1 MYRVNIS
8 LASCFGNQF
17 ACGDGSCQP
26 LNNQCDQKKDCSD
39 GSDEL
44 DCNIL
49 QIDPITYVKDF
60 LPPPV
65 GDDLKLKILMS
76 ISIYRIV
83 KLTETD
89 SIASIQFRMH
99 LTWRD
104 ARLNFNHLRD
114 DTDRNILTEE
124 EKLTIWTPEVV
135 FHNTKD
141 RFLSL
146 NNVKTTILVKKQSD
160 FQISPTSQT
169 WKRKL
174 YLGSENDLIYS
185 HTYSTDF
192 QCEFQ
197 LSNYPFD
204 TQECYMIF
212 NLPARMENLLEFEL
226 TDIDYQGPEQLTK
239 YIVHDYFIVNTTDVK
254 PSDLP
259 EGAARSSKMIKL
271 ILKRRFTYQIITVY
285 IPTLCLMVIIHTGL
299 YYPKAYFEGS
309 VMVGLTGMLTMTTLS
324 LSISNNLPPTN
335 YIKLIDV
342 WMLFGMIMPFID
354 IILHTVI
361 GYCHEKIESVELVLL
376 IYDQD
381 MFIVLLIIFLCFRR
395 LKSRQ
400 GKALLLRVGLPGQGI
415 RLSWPSTKGS
425 FGSVT

>member
-17 ACGDGSCQP
+17 ACGDGTCKP
-26 LNNQCDQKKDCSD
+26 LTNQCDQKKDCDD

-49 QIDPITYVKDF
+49 QIDQTTYVKDF
-60 LPPPV
+60 LPPPL
-65 GDDLKLKILMS
+65 GKEPKLKILMS
-76 ISIYRIV
+76 ASIYKIV
-83 KLTETD
+83 KLSETN
-89 SIASIQFRMH
+89 SIATIQFRMQ

-124 EKLTIWTPEVV
+124 EKGSIWTPVVV
-135 FHNTKD
+135 FHNTED

-146 NNVKTTILVKKQSD
+146 NNIKTTMLVKKQGE

-174 YLGSENDLIYS
+174 YRGAENDLVYS
-185 HTYSTDF
+185 HTYSTNF
-192 QCEFQ
+192 QCEFH

-204 TQECYMIF
+204 TQECYMVF
-212 NLPARMENLLEFEL
+212 SLPARLENLLEFEL
-226 TDIDYQGPEQLTK
+226 TEIDYQGSKELAQYVVDK
-239 YIVHDYFIVNTTDVK
+239 YFIVNTTNVNLA
-254 PSDLP
+254 DLP
-259 EGAARSSKMIKL
+259 EGSAKSSQMIKF

-285 IPTLCLMVIIHTGL
+285 IPTLCLMLIIHTGL
-299 YYPKAYFEGS
+299 YYPKVYFEGS

-342 WMLFGMIMPFID
+342 WMLFGMIMPFVD
-354 IILHTVI
+354 IILHTII
-361 GYCHEKIESVELVLL
+361 GYHNEKIDSFELVL
-376 IYDQD
+376 
-381 MFIVLLIIFLCFRR
+381 
-395 LKSRQ
+395 
-400 GKALLLRVGLPGQGI
+400 
-415 RLSWPSTKGS
+415 
-425 FGSVT
+425 

>member
-8 LASCFGNQF
+8 LASCFGSQF
-17 ACGDGSCQP
+17 ACGDGTCQP
-26 LNNQCDQKKDCSD
+26 LSNQCDQKKDCAD

-49 QIDPITYVKDF
+49 QIDQTTYVKDF
-60 LPPPV
+60 LPPPLKNE
-65 GDDLKLKILMS
+65 LKLKIFMS
-76 ISIYRIV
+76 TSIYKIV
-83 KLTETD
+83 KLSETN
-89 SIASIQFRMH
+89 SIASIQFRMN
-99 LTWRD
+99 LKWRD

-114 DTDRNILTEE
+114 NTDRNILTEE
-124 EKLTIWTPEVV
+124 EKASIWMPLIV

-146 NNVKTTILVKKQSD
+146 NNVKTTMLVKKQGE

-174 YLGSENDLIYS
+174 YMGAENDLVYS

-192 QCEFQ
+192 QCEFH

-204 TQECYMIF
+204 TQECYMVF
-212 NLPARMENLLEFEL
+212 TLPARLENLLEFEL
-226 TDIDYQGPEQLTK
+226 TDIDYQGSEHLTQ
-239 YIVHDYFIVNTTDVK
+239 YVVNDYFIVNTTDVDLV
-254 PSDLP
+254 DLP
-259 EGAARSSKMIKL
+259 EGSARSSQMIKF

-285 IPTLCLMVIIHTGL
+285 IPTLCLMIIIHTGL
-299 YYPKAYFEGS
+299 YYPKVYFEGS

-342 WMLFGMIMPFID
+342 WMLFGMIMPFVD
-354 IILHTVI
+354 IILHTII
-361 GYCHEKIESVELVLL
+361 GYYNEKIDTFMLVCLL
-376 IYDQD
+376 AEH
-381 MFIVLLIIFLCFRR
+381 FR
-395 LKSRQ
+395 
-400 GKALLLRVGLPGQGI
+400 AFV
-415 RLSWPSTKGS
+415 
-425 FGSVT
+425 